1 MSQVMGFEGKA
12 WVNGTPG
19 ADASVGGTLL
29 ENSRDISYSVD
40 TEMGDTTV
48 RGDSSAPPIG
58 TEEVTKRVL
67 AITIQMIN
75 DTSDTIFAT
84 MMAAAFN
91 SSRVALR
98 LKDRASGKGFDGD
111 VTLTASNP
119 YPLNGEQVIDFTAKP
134 SRASRAPQGYV

>member
-1 MSQVMGFEGKA
+1 MSQVMGFEGEA
-12 WVNGTPG
+12 FIGTAGTTG
-19 ADASVGGTLL
+19 ATRL
-29 ENSRDISYSVD
+29 ENSRDITYSVD

-67 AITIQMIN
+67 AITVQMIN
-75 DTSDTIFAT
+75 DTTDTAFAT

-91 SSRVALR
+91 ATRIALR
-98 LKDRASGKGFDGD
+98 LKDRSAGKGFDGD

-119 YPLNGEQVIDFTAKP
+119 YPLNGEQVIDFTCKP
-134 SRASRAPQGYV
+134 SRALRTPQGYV